1 MDDGVR
7 TFLQKTGPVLCVDIG
22 SGTQDVLLARP
33 GLEVHNWPRFVLPS
47 PARLAAQRIRELT
60 LLKQPV
66 WLYGEN
72 IGGGFGLAVRDHIK
86 AGYAVYSTASAA
98 SALHDNPEVVRSM
111 GVQVAEQCPAG
122 AVPVPLSDYSPEF
135 FAGLLRQAGLPLP
148 HLVLAGCQ
156 DHGFHPNGN
165 RMGRMQAWTALLQA
179 SALPAN
185 WIYEQPPAECTRLL
199 ALQKKTGG
207 PVADTGTCALLGALC
222 VPEVMKRSWR
232 EGITIINV
240 GNSHTVAALVY
251 QGQVRGI
258 YEHHTGMRTLQEY
271 LADLEQFRRSWLPC
285 EEVLAHGGHGTAF
298 GPYCEEAG
306 GYEPTY
312 ILGPK
317 REFLHG
323 QGQFLAPYGDMM
335 LAGCFGLLWGWAHR
349 GDAAGRL

>member
-1 MDDGVR
+1 M
-7 TFLQKTGPVLCVDIG
+7 
-22 SGTQDVLLARP
+22 
-33 GLEVHNWPRFVLPS
+33 
-47 PARLAAQRIRELT
+47 
-60 LLKQPV
+60 
-66 WLYGEN
+66 
-72 IGGGFGLAVRDHIK
+72 
-86 AGYAVYSTASAA
+86 
-98 SALHDNPEVVRSM
+98 
-111 GVQVAEQCPAG
+111 
-122 AVPVPLSDYSPEF
+122 
-135 FAGLLRQAGLPLP
+135 
-148 HLVLAGCQ
+148 
-156 DHGFHPNGN
+156 
-165 RMGRMQAWTALLQA
+165 
-179 SALPAN
+179 
-185 WIYEQPPAECTRLL
+185 
-199 ALQKKTGG
+199 
-207 PVADTGTCALLGALC
+207 ADTGTCALLGALC

-317 REFLHG
+317 REFLQG

-349 GDAAGRL
+349 GDDAGRL

>member
-86 AGYAVYSTASAA
+86 AGFAVYSTASAA

-111 GVQVAEQCPAG
+111 GVQIAEQCPSG

-165 RMGRMQAWTALLQA
+165 RMGRM
-179 SALPAN
+179 
-185 WIYEQPPAECTRLL
+185 
-199 ALQKKTGG
+199 
-207 PVADTGTCALLGALC
+207 
-222 VPEVMKRSWR
+222 
-232 EGITIINV
+232 
-240 GNSHTVAALVY
+240 
-251 QGQVRGI
+251 
-258 YEHHTGMRTLQEY
+258 
-271 LADLEQFRRSWLPC
+271 
-285 EEVLAHGGHGTAF
+285 
-298 GPYCEEAG
+298 
-306 GYEPTY
+306 
-312 ILGPK
+312 
-317 REFLHG
+317 
-323 QGQFLAPYGDMM
+323 M
-335 LAGCFGLLWGWAHR
+335 LR
-349 GDAAGRL
+349 K

>member
-1 MDDGVR
+1 MALWR
-7 TFLQKTGPVLCVDIG
+7 KYRRRFWSCR
-22 SGTQDVLLARP
+22 ARP
-33 GLEVHNWPRFVLPS
+33 YQ
-47 PARLAAQRIRELT
+47 A
-60 LLKQPV
+60 
-66 WLYGEN
+66 
-72 IGGGFGLAVRDHIK
+72 GFTVC
-86 AGYAVYSTASAA
+86 STASAA
-98 SALHDNPEVVRSM
+98 SALHDNPAVVQSM
-111 GVQVAEQCPAG
+111 GVQIAEQCPPG

-165 RMGRMQAWTALLQA
+165 RMGRMQAWTALLQS

-185 WIYEQPPAECTRLL
+185 WIYEQPPAQCTRLL
-199 ALQKKTGG
+199 ALQKRTGG

-317 REFLHG
+317 REFLQG

-349 GDAAGRL
+349 GDDAGRL

>member
-22 SGTQDVLLARP
+22 SGTQDVLLARS

-86 AGYAVYSTASAA
+86 AGFAVHSTASAA

-111 GVQVAEQCPAG
+111 GVQIAEQCPAG

-317 REFLHG
+317 REFLQG